1 MPTLSFMEV
10 VGTKRTSS
18 VSRESLPLSTELL
31 QGSVWIMAGALVP
44 SGGGPGAPPQPG
56 MPRFPGPGRQLPS
69 SGFTPFSGQAQR
81 IPDESGAGLRAQALA
96 KMQEVGAQKSQRRRA
111 AEMLDRQ
118 GDLRRALRRGG
129 ERGDVVPLGKRKNE
143 FGPGPFSARQRVQDR
158 PDATQRF
165 TMY

>member
-1 MPTLSFMEV
+1 MQPGEEV
-10 VGTKRTSS
+10 PASSSTQPPAPPPAPAARVGKR
-18 VSRESLPLSTELL
+18 
-31 QGSVWIMAGALVP
+31 GADF
-44 SGGGPGAPPQPG
+44 GGGPGAPPQPG